1 MYRPRSSRCA
11 THPRVSDRSNCD
23 RSATCTVFSTAC
35 PTRVTKFRKGFC
47 AGCTDMRTR
56 RGHAGAREATLRR
69 QVLIGRAAM
78 RDEISEGFLCGMYN
92 PPDLTQSAQ
101 FRRCCFAQAPV
112 RSRPNTAEIF
122 PAEICA
128 LCPSPDRWTPA
139 QPRVCFVSAAF
150 GFASD
155 GRVGDAATALSV
167 CDVRF
172 CFGRRGWRY
181 QYSRAPLRLRLPQ
194 RDHAASYVATS
205 GFFIACAAALFRGVG
220 QNRPGGV
227 VISICL
233 CYDSR
238 K

>member
-1 MYRPRSSRCA
+1 MRGAQTRKRGAVMPVRGRLRCDF
-11 THPRVSDRSNCD
+11 R
-23 RSATCTVFSTAC
+23 FFTAC
-35 PTRVTKFRKGFC
+35 
-47 AGCTDMRTR
+47 
-56 RGHAGAREATLRR
+56 
-69 QVLIGRAAM
+69 AAM

-155 GRVGDAATALSV
+155 GRVGDTATALSV
-167 CDVRF
+167 CDVRP
-172 CFGRRGWRY
+172 CFERQGWRCKH
-181 QYSRAPLRLRLPQ
+181 SRAPLRLRLPQ

-205 GFFIACAAALFRGVG
+205 GFFIACAAALFRGAG

-227 VISICL
+227 VISVCL
-233 CYDSR
+233 CYDSS